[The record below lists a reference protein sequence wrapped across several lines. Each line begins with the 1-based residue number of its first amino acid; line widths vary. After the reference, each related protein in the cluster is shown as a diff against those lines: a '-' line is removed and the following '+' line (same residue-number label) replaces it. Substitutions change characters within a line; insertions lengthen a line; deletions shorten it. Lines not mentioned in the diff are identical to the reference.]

1 MPTSE
6 GISGHER
13 SNKEMIVSEQL
24 TVMSIIIGQSIIY
37 YYIYE
42 GLEIEFCKIL
52 MPKFFDKK
60 C

>member
-1 MPTSE
+1 
-6 GISGHER
+6 
-13 SNKEMIVSEQL
+13 MIGTEQII
-24 TVMSIIIGQSIIY
+24 VMSIIISQSVIY
-37 YYIYE
+37 YYFYE